1 MTEPRIAF
9 KAGRCFR
16 REGTSFVDVSPTKG
30 AIILQNGEDGLLHF
44 MWKNRQTNNV
54 EEDLILFP
62 SDAVFQKVEQ
72 SAWGRTY
79 ILKFASSNQ
88 RHFFWMQDADPSRDA
103 EFVSNVNRL
112 LDDPQT
118 IPIWWAPG
126 YNPGHDAQAS
136 TSSALDAAPTA
147 GSSQAASSSQPASG
161 QAHQP
166 TAEELAQ
173 IQSLIAHRPTA
184 QELAQVQS
192 IIASMSG
199 GSGQQGILEMSLV
212 DILTPNNLAPLFSEH
227 PELVHELFPHLP
239 PDLPTHPT
247 EETLRQIVSS
257 PQFRAA
263 VRNFDQALRT
273 GLLGGLVRGLGLP
286 EEAGTSIEAFL
297 RAIQEQARAA
307 DGESEGDRMDTD

>member
-16 REGTSFVDVSPTKG
+16 REGTSFVDASPTKG

-136 TSSALDAAPTA
+136 TSSAPDAAPTA
-147 GSSQAASSSQPASG
+147 GSSQAASS
-161 QAHQP
+161 QAHQ
-166 TAEELAQ
+166 
-173 IQSLIAHRPTA
+173 PTA
-184 QELAQVQS
+184 QELAQLQS

-199 GSGQQGILEMSLV
+199 GSGQQGIPEMSLV
-212 DILTPNNLAPLFSEH
+212 DILTPANLAPLFSEH
-227 PELVHELFPHLP
+227 PELVRALFPYLP

-297 RAIQEQARAA
+297 RAIQEQARVA
-307 DGESEGDRMDTD
+307 DGDSEGDRMDTD